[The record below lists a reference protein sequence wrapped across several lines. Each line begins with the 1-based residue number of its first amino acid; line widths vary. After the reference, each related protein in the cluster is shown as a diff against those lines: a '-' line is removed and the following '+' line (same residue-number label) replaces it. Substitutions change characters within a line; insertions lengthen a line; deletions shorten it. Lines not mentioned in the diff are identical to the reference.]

1 MGIGAT
7 YWRRRE
13 GEAGM
18 ATTSSPQLLPGVRV
32 LDLTDDKGLL
42 AGKLLADM
50 GADVILVEPPVGNPA
65 RHLGPFYKDQ
75 PGSETSLSWFGGYVD
90 NPCST
95 PYPPRETVAYG
106 KGERYGEALCH
117 PSVPRIPTA

>member
-7 YWRRRE
+7 SWRRRE

-42 AGKLLADM
+42 AGKLLADI
-50 GADVILVEPPVGNPA
+50 GADVILVEPPGGNPA
-65 RHLGPFYKDQ
+65 RHLGPFYNGCS
-75 PGSETSLSWFGGYVD
+75 PLRGGTCRLISYCFFVFFGVQAI
-90 NPCST
+90 
-95 PYPPRETVAYG
+95 VFW
-106 KGERYGEALCH
+106 
-117 PSVPRIPTA
+117 